1 MESAQNQNQWG
12 SVRHRKSMR
21 AASGPAA
28 QVHKASY
35 ARRRRRPFLSS
46 SRHLPPIFDTP
57 AMAPAG
63 DIDLDI
69 AGIISTVLEGVL
81 YGMSWGLGILTH
93 C

>member
-1 MESAQNQNQWG
+1 
-12 SVRHRKSMR
+12 
-21 AASGPAA
+21 
-28 QVHKASY
+28 
-35 ARRRRRPFLSS
+35 
-46 SRHLPPIFDTP
+46 
-57 AMAPAG
+57 MAPAG